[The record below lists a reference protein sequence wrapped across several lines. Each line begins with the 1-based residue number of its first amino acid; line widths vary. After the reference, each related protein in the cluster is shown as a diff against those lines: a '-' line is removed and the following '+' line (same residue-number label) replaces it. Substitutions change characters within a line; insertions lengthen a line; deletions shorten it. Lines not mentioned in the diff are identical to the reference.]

1 MLLATKRYIFML
13 SEKIF
18 SLEGTSGHGPYDS
31 FLSSQMM
38 GYGRDLFL
46 QSLSE
51 LKSFVVE
58 VLEQQVF
65 HHIMSPDYCGSNFT
79 PMNAIIRT
87 AEV

>member
-1 MLLATKRYIFML
+1 MLFAINKYIFML

-18 SLEGTSGHGPYDS
+18 SLEGTSGHSPYDS

-58 VLEQQVF
+58 VLSSKFSTILSHQIIVA
-65 HHIMSPDYCGSNFT
+65 
-79 PMNAIIRT
+79 AILLP
-87 AEV
+87 